1 MWSMHQGLKRDTE
14 MQHLPIERLAELAD
28 SEPASAE
35 RQHLAECTM
44 CASELVAYQRVVA
57 MAADERRRIAPPVS
71 TWGALSAEL
80 RQQGIIVTRAEAA
93 ERRALTARLTRMA
106 GRVAAGLGILATG
119 LVSGRMSAGMP
130 LRNALAWSEMGMASP
145 ATLAMSPDEFAST
158 ASAMQVL
165 QKAQQE
171 YERAAIYLANH
182 DTSTAEASSEVY
194 RTTLAALD
202 EMAETSLRA
211 LSEAPADPI
220 INQVYF
226 TTLGAR
232 NMTLGKL
239 ATALPTGSRLS
250 RF

>member
-1 MWSMHQGLKRDTE
+1 ML
-14 MQHLPIERLAELAD
+14 HLSIERLAELAD
-28 SEPASAE
+28 GEPNAAE
-35 RQHLAECTM
+35 REHLAECAM
-44 CASELVAYQRVVA
+44 CSAERIAYRRVVA
-57 MAADERRRIAPPVS
+57 MAADERRHIAPPIS
-71 TWGALSAEL
+71 TWGLLSEEL
-80 RQQGIIVTRAEAA
+80 REQGLITTREQM
-93 ERRALTARLTRMA
+93 TARTAFIARTRVIA
-106 GRVAAGLGILATG
+106 WRSAAAIAILATG
-119 LVSGRMSAGMP
+119 LVTGRMSAGMP
-130 LRNALAWSEMGMASP
+130 LRTALAMGVADSLQVSP
-145 ATLAMSPDEFAST
+145 LGINADDFAST

-165 QKAQQE
+165 QRAQQD
-171 YERAAIYLANH
+171 YERAALYLANH
-182 DTSTAEASSEVY
+182 DTSTSEGATEAY
-194 RTTLAALD
+194 RTRLAALD

>member
-1 MWSMHQGLKRDTE
+1 

-28 SEPASAE
+28 SQPTAAE
-35 RQHLAECTM
+35 IEHLAECAM
-44 CASELVAYQRVVA
+44 CSAERVAYERVVG
-57 MAADERRRIAPPVS
+57 MAADERRRIAPPIS
-71 TWGALSAEL
+71 TWGMLSEEL
-80 RQQGIIVTRAEAA
+80 REQGLITTREQA
-93 ERRALTARLTRMA
+93 TARTLFIARARSFGIRAAA
-106 GRVAAGLGILATG
+106 GIGILAAGLVG
-119 LVSGRMSAGMP
+119 GRLTTGMP
-130 LRNALAWSEMGMASP
+130 LRSALALGDGVESIQASQVAMGAE
-145 ATLAMSPDEFAST
+145 EFAST
-158 ASAMQVL
+158 AAAMQTL
-165 QKAQQE
+165 QRAQQD
-171 YERAAIYLANH
+171 YERAALFLANH
-182 DTSTAEASSEVY
+182 DTSTSEGTTEGY

-239 ATALPTGSRLS
+239 ATALPVGSRLS

>member
-1 MWSMHQGLKRDTE
+1 

-28 SEPASAE
+28 GVPNAAE
-35 RQHLAECTM
+35 QQHLDECAM
-44 CASELVAYQRVVA
+44 CSAELVAYGRVVS

-71 TWGALSAEL
+71 NWGSLSAEL
-80 RQQGIIVTRAEAA
+80 RQQGVITTKAEANA
-93 ERRALTARLTRMA
+93 RKLFVAKVSRMMWRA
-106 GRVAAGLGILATG
+106 AAGLVILTSGILTG
-119 LVSGRMSAGMP
+119 RLSAGMP
-130 LRNALAWSEMGMASP
+130 LRTALALESVGAVEG
-145 ATLAMSPDEFAST
+145 TQVAMSADEFSST
-158 ASAMQVL
+158 ASAMQTL
-165 QKAQQE
+165 QKAQQD
-171 YERAAIYLANH
+171 YERAMLFLATH
-182 DTSTAEASSEVY
+182 DTSTTDAATEAY

-211 LSEAPADPI
+211 MNEAPADPI

-239 ATALPTGSRLS
+239 ATALPVGSRLS

>member
-1 MWSMHQGLKRDTE
+1 MTPDET

-28 SEPASAE
+28 GEPTADE
-35 RQHLAECTM
+35 RDHLAECAM
-44 CASELVAYQRVVA
+44 CSAERIAYHRVVA
-57 MAADERRRIAPPVS
+57 MAADERRRIAPPIS
-71 TWGALSAEL
+71 TWGMLSEEL
-80 RQQGIIVTRAEAA
+80 REQGLITTREQA
-93 ERRALTARLTRMA
+93 TARTLFIA
-106 GRVAAGLGILATG
+106 RVRTVAIRAAAGFAILVTG
-119 LVSGRMSAGMP
+119 LVGGRLTAGLP
-130 LRNALAWSEMGMASP
+130 LRSALALGGGDVPVS
-145 ATLAMSPDEFAST
+145 TLAVNAEEFAST
-158 ASAMQVL
+158 AAAMQVL
-165 QKAQQE
+165 QRAQQE
-171 YERAAIYLANH
+171 YERAAMYLASH
-182 DTSTAEASSEVY
+182 DTSTTEASTEAY

>member
-1 MWSMHQGLKRDTE
+1 

-28 SEPASAE
+28 SEPTAAE
-35 RQHLAECTM
+35 HEHLAECAM
-44 CASELVAYQRVVA
+44 CSAERIAYHRVVS

-71 TWGALSAEL
+71 NWGSLSAEL
-80 RQQGIIVTRAEAA
+80 RQQGVITTRAEAS
-93 ERRALTARLTRMA
+93 ARKQFMA
-106 GRVAAGLGILATG
+106 GVTQFAWRAAAGIAILATG
-119 LVSGRMSAGMP
+119 LVTGRMTAGMP
-130 LRNALAWSEMGMASP
+130 LRMALAMDNGE
-145 ATLAMSPDEFAST
+145 ATLASQVAMSSEEFSST
-158 ASAMQVL
+158 ASAMEVL
-165 QKAQQE
+165 QRAQQD
-171 YERAAIYLANH
+171 YERAALYLANH
-182 DTSTAEASSEVY
+182 DTSTSEGASEAY

-211 LSEAPADPI
+211 LSEAPDDPI

-239 ATALPTGSRLS
+239 ATALPVGSRLS

>member
-1 MWSMHQGLKRDTE
+1 
-14 MQHLPIERLAELAD
+14 MQHLAIERLAELAD
-28 SEPASAE
+28 GEPTAAE
-35 RQHLAECTM
+35 HDHLAECVM
-44 CASELVAYQRVVA
+44 CSAERIAYHRVVA
-57 MAADERRRIAPPVS
+57 MAADERRRIAPPIS

-80 RQQGIIVTRAEAA
+80 RDQGLITTREQMTARKAFVARVTRIAWQS
-93 ERRALTARLTRMA
+93 
-106 GRVAAGLGILATG
+106 AAGIGILVTG
-119 LVSGRMSAGMP
+119 LVTGRVSAGMP
-130 LRNALAWSEMGMASP
+130 LRSALAMAETGAVP
-145 ATLAMSPDEFAST
+145 LTTVALSPDDFAST
-158 ASAMQVL
+158 ASAMQTL
-165 QKAQQE
+165 QRAQQD
-171 YERAAIYLANH
+171 YERAALYLANH
-182 DTSTAEASSEVY
+182 DTSMTENATDAY

-202 EMAETSLRA
+202 EMAETSRRA

>member
-1 MWSMHQGLKRDTE
+1 
-14 MQHLPIERLAELAD
+14 MQHLAIERLAELAD
-28 SEPASAE
+28 SEPTAE
-35 RQHLAECTM
+35 ELEHLAECAM
-44 CASELVAYQRVVA
+44 CSAERTAYHRVVS

-71 TWGALSAEL
+71 NWGSLSTAL
-80 RQQGIIVTRAEAA
+80 RQQGIITSRAEAA
-93 ERRALTARLTRMA
+93 ARKQFLARATQVAWQAVA
-106 GRVAAGLGILATG
+106 GIAILLTG
-119 LVSGRMSAGMP
+119 LVTGRVTAGMP
-130 LRNALAWSEMGMASP
+130 LQSALALGTGDGGG
-145 ATLAMSPDEFAST
+145 TLASQVAMTPEDFAST
-158 ASAMQVL
+158 AAAMQVL
-165 QKAQQE
+165 QRAQQD
-171 YERAAIYLANH
+171 YERAALYLANH
-182 DTSTAEASSEVY
+182 DTSTSEGASEAY

>member
-1 MWSMHQGLKRDTE
+1 

-28 SEPASAE
+28 GEPTAAE
-35 RQHLAECTM
+35 HDHLAECAM
-44 CASELVAYQRVVA
+44 CSAERIAYHRVVA
-57 MAADERRRIAPPVS
+57 MAADERRRIAPPIS

-80 RQQGIIVTRAEAA
+80 REQGLITTREQM
-93 ERRALTARLTRMA
+93 TARKAFVARATRIA
-106 GRVAAGLGILATG
+106 WQSAAGIGILVTG
-119 LVSGRMSAGMP
+119 LVTGRVSAGMP
-130 LRNALAWSEMGMASP
+130 LRSALAMAETDAVP
-145 ATLAMSPDEFAST
+145 LTQVALSPDDFAST
-158 ASAMQVL
+158 ASAL
-165 QKAQQE
+165 QTLQRAQQD
-171 YERAAIYLANH
+171 YERAALYLANH
-182 DTSTAEASSEVY
+182 DTSMTENATEGY

-202 EMAETSLRA
+202 EMAETSRRA

>member
-1 MWSMHQGLKRDTE
+1 
-14 MQHLPIERLAELAD
+14 MQHLAIERLAELAD
-28 SEPASAE
+28 SEPTAE
-35 RQHLAECTM
+35 ELEHLAECAM
-44 CASELVAYQRVVA
+44 CSAERVAYRRVVA
-57 MAADERRRIAPPVS
+57 MAADERRHIAPPVS
-71 TWGALSAEL
+71 NWGSLSTAL
-80 RQQGIIVTRAEAA
+80 RQEGIITSRAEAS
-93 ERRALTARLTRMA
+93 ARKQFLA
-106 GRVAAGLGILATG
+106 RVTQVAWQAAAGVAILVTG
-119 LVSGRMSAGMP
+119 LVTGRMTAGMP
-130 LRNALAWSEMGMASP
+130 LRTALALDNGD
-145 ATLAMSPDEFAST
+145 ATLASQVAMSPDDFSST
-158 ASAMQVL
+158 ANALQVL
-165 QKAQQE
+165 QRAQQD
-171 YERAAIYLANH
+171 YERAALYLANH
-182 DTSTAEASSEVY
+182 DTSTSEGASEVY

>member
-1 MWSMHQGLKRDTE
+1 

-28 SEPASAE
+28 GEPTAAE
-35 RQHLAECTM
+35 HDHLAECVM
-44 CASELVAYQRVVA
+44 CSAERIAYHRVVS

-71 TWGALSAEL
+71 NWGSLSAEL
-80 RQQGIIVTRAEAA
+80 RQHGIITTRAEAS
-93 ERRALTARLTRMA
+93 ARKVFIAHVTRFA
-106 GRVAAGLGILATG
+106 WQAAAGIAILVTG
-119 LVSGRMSAGMP
+119 LVSGRMTAGMP
-130 LRNALAWSEMGMASP
+130 LRTALALGESDAS
-145 ATLAMSPDEFAST
+145 LASQVAMTPEDFSSSA
-158 ASAMQVL
+158 AAMQML
-165 QKAQQE
+165 QRAQQD
-171 YERAAIYLANH
+171 YERAALYLANH
-182 DTSTAEASSEVY
+182 DTSTSDGASEAY

-211 LSEAPADPI
+211 LGEAPADPI

-239 ATALPTGSRLS
+239 ATALPVGSRLS

>member
-1 MWSMHQGLKRDTE
+1 

-28 SEPASAE
+28 GEPTAAE
-35 RQHLAECTM
+35 RDHLAECAM
-44 CASELVAYQRVVA
+44 CSAERVAYRRVVA
-57 MAADERRRIAPPVS
+57 MAADERRHIAPPIS
-71 TWGALSAEL
+71 TWGLLSEEL
-80 RQQGIIVTRAEAA
+80 REQGLITTREQM
-93 ERRALTARLTRMA
+93 TARTAFIARSKVIA
-106 GRVAAGLGILATG
+106 WRSAASIAILATG
-119 LVSGRMSAGMP
+119 LVAGRVTAGMP
-130 LRNALAWSEMGMASP
+130 LRSA
-145 ATLAMSPDEFAST
+145 LAMSVADTSTSQLAMNADEFQST

-165 QKAQQE
+165 QRAQQD
-171 YERAAIYLANH
+171 YERAALYLANH
-182 DTSTAEASSEVY
+182 DTSTSEGAPEAY
-194 RTTLAALD
+194 RARLAALD

-239 ATALPTGSRLS
+239 ASALPVGSRLS

>member
-1 MWSMHQGLKRDTE
+1 MK
-14 MQHLPIERLAELAD
+14 MQHLAIERLAELAEG
-28 SEPASAE
+28 EPTADE
-35 RQHLAECTM
+35 REHLAECAM
-44 CASELVAYQRVVA
+44 CSAERVAYQRVVA
-57 MAADERRRIAPPVS
+57 MASDERRRIAPPIT
-71 TWGALSAEL
+71 TWSMLSEEL
-80 RQQGIIVTRAEAA
+80 REQGLITTREQA
-93 ERRALTARLTRMA
+93 TARTLFIERVRSIGLRSAA
-106 GRVAAGLGILATG
+106 GIAILAAGLVG
-119 LVSGRMSAGMP
+119 GRLSAGMP
-130 LRNALAWSEMGMASP
+130 LRTALALGEGDP
-145 ATLAMSPDEFAST
+145 AAAGQVAVNAEEFASS
-158 ASAMQVL
+158 AAAMQTL
-165 QKAQQE
+165 QRAQQD
-171 YERAAIYLANH
+171 YERAALYLAVH
-182 DTSTAEASSEVY
+182 DTSTSEGATEAY